1 MGGYN
6 YYFLQ
11 TVLCFIY
18 YFHMPLFVF
27 ISGNFSKNVEK
38 RRNRAFEDL
47 LIPYFISQFL
57 WLIYQGIFNHSF
69 DVIKNVFY
77 PQFSL
82 WYLLALFIW
91 RLLLPDLLKIRG
103 ILPVSTLLYV
113 FGMFCTGINND
124 FAMQRAIGFLIFF
137 LLGYFASEDNIA
149 RIKKIPVWLSICCI
163 GMSFIGTFIMLR
175 TGIISFDVLFSVL
188 THNKYITT
196 FENWGIGII
205 TYVIAFFIACILSC
219 LILGLINDH
228 ESKLCIIG
236 ENTLPLYI
244 AHGFIVHIFN
254 SLYSHMQPQSEMVT
268 GIILFFMAVLTIKC
282 FSSNVYRKL
291 FTKVFTGIKNI
302 CIHCHGVTARE
313 K

>member
-1 MGGYN
+1 MEGGYN

-27 ISGNFSKNVEK
+27 ISGYFSKNVEK

-47 LIPYFISQFL
+47 LIPYFITQFL

-103 ILPVSTLLYV
+103 ILPVSALLYV
-113 FGMFCTGINND
+113 FGMFCTGINNN

-149 RIKKIPVWLSICCI
+149 RIKKIPLCISICCI
-163 GMSFIGTFIMLR
+163 GMVFIGTYIVFR
-175 TGIISFDVLFSVL
+175 TGIISFNTLFSVL
-188 THNKYITT
+188 THSKYITS
-196 FENWGIGII
+196 FHNWGAGIV

-219 LILGLINDH
+219 SILRLVNNRKG
-228 ESKLCIIG
+228 KLCIIG

-254 SLYSHMQPQSEMVT
+254 SLYSHLQMQNEMIT
-268 GIILFFMAVLTIKC
+268 GLILLMMAVLTIVC
-282 FSSNVYRKL
+282 FSSNVFRKL
-291 FTKVFTGIKNI
+291 FNKVFTGIN
-302 CIHCHGVTARE
+302 VTGRG